1 MKFLQKG
8 HIIFYT
14 SQKYEEIY
22 FRINKDLKYGY
33 KEIFLLFAAIGAKNS
48 RKSQLDKRGREFR
61 ASFLND
67 EEANMLYA
75 ILLNDPSIGK
85 DVDVFNDPDKQTEM
99 KKMLEQYAEG
109 GADILVEEV
118 FKEKWNGYKLD
129 EKYDTYSVDMLK
141 YVIANIN
148 AVPF

>member
-99 KKMLEQYAEG
+99 KKMLEQYADRKSTRLNSSHVAISYAVFCLKKKKKIEQSQG
-109 GADILVEEV
+109 DI
-118 FKEKWNGYKLD
+118 
-129 EKYDTYSVDMLK
+129 
-141 YVIANIN
+141 
-148 AVPF
+148 